1 MTFRALNMS
10 AEKLRPADKLK
21 NQKLQKNTYFSGGS
35 DPEQSLTILCKHA
48 YGGHE

>member
-21 NQKLQKNTYFSGGS
+21 NQKNFTKTPIFQGAK
-35 DPEQSLTILCKHA
+35 I
-48 YGGHE
+48 